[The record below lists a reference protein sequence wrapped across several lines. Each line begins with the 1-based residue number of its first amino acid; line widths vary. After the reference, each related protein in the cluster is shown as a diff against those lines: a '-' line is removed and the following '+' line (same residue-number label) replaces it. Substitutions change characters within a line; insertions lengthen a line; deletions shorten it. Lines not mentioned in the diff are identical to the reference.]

1 MRNVLHIEIVY
12 KDAKD
17 HGSLGFRL
25 TELFSNSGHI
35 EIWQSDD
42 PETDNN
48 LSNCSNGEQWQKML
62 CGGRESLN
70 TVWSWHCFM

>member
-1 MRNVLHIEIVY
+1 LFVHGHLNFDGNFQSTVMRNVLHIEIVY

-35 EIWQSDD
+35 EI
-42 PETDNN
+42 
-48 LSNCSNGEQWQKML
+48 
-62 CGGRESLN
+62 
-70 TVWSWHCFM
+70 

>member
-35 EIWQSDD
+35 EI
-42 PETDNN
+42 
-48 LSNCSNGEQWQKML
+48 
-62 CGGRESLN
+62 
-70 TVWSWHCFM
+70 